1 MKKEDENF
9 KPSRHYQDEKGNW
22 FFEFSK
28 EDSER
33 IYKKFY
39 PETNKKIPMKK
50 ADLFSLS
57 STLLAIFGLLQLDV
71 SNLFLFMVLVAI
83 YTIAMDFVYKA
94 CK

>member
-1 MKKEDENF
+1 
-9 KPSRHYQDEKGNW
+9 
-22 FFEFSK
+22 
-28 EDSER
+28 
-33 IYKKFY
+33 
-39 PETNKKIPMKK
+39 MKK

-83 YTIAMDFVYKA
+83 YTIAMDLVYKA

>member
-1 MKKEDENF
+1 MQAIN
-9 KPSRHYQDEKGNW
+9 HQ
-22 FFEFSK
+22 
-28 EDSER
+28 
-33 IYKKFY
+33 YKLNY
-39 PETNKKIPMKK
+39 SNMKK

-57 STLLAIFGLLQLDV
+57 STLLAIFGLMQLDV